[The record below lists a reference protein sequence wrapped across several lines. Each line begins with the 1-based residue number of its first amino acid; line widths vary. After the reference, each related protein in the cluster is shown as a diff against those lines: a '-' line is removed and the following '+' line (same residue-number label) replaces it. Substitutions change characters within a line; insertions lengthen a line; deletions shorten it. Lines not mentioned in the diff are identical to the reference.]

1 VAVSGRRWRW
11 FEVEHGIV
19 PARRC
24 SHFFLLRFLPALSLS
39 LSLSLG
45 LQSSTDYSVA
55 PVFRLM
61 ARKKRGASSSDPSN
75 KYQGAEVGA
84 RGWTEVEHVE
94 ASISPR
100 DFYTRFVKARKP
112 GAC

>member
-1 VAVSGRRWRW
+1 MREVARW
-11 FEVEHGIV
+11 FEVEHDIV
-19 PARRC
+19 PAPL
-24 SHFFLLRFLPALSLS
+24 FALLPPSLPARSLSLS

-55 PVFRLM
+55 PAFRLM
-61 ARKKRGASSSDPSN
+61 ARKKRGASDPSN

>member
-1 VAVSGRRWRW
+1 
-11 FEVEHGIV
+11 
-19 PARRC
+19 
-24 SHFFLLRFLPALSLS
+24 
-39 LSLSLG
+39 
-45 LQSSTDYSVA
+45 
-55 PVFRLM
+55 M
-61 ARKKRGASSSDPSN
+61 ARKKRGASDPSN

>member
-1 VAVSGRRWRW
+1 MKCGRWRAGSRSSTTL
-11 FEVEHGIV
+11 FL
-19 PARRC
+19 RRC